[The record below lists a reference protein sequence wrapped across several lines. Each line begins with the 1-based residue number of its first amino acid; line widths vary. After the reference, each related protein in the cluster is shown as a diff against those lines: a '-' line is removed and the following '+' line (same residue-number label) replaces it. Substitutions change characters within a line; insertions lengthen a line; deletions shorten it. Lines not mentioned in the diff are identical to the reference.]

1 MQIAAANRLSCP
13 FLPRSGD
20 LGRGTNWAH
29 LDNNP
34 RQLCRLSFQFHVG
47 HNAEKNSIRKGLART
62 LTHRERVGKIACD
75 STHPPEQRFKPIR

>member
-1 MQIAAANRLSCP
+1 MQMPAANRLSCP

-20 LGRGTNWAH
+20 LGRGTNWGS
-29 LDNNP
+29 P
-34 RQLCRLSFQFHVG
+34 GQQSKTTVQTLSSISRWPQRG
-47 HNAEKNSIRKGLART
+47 KNSIRKGLTRT